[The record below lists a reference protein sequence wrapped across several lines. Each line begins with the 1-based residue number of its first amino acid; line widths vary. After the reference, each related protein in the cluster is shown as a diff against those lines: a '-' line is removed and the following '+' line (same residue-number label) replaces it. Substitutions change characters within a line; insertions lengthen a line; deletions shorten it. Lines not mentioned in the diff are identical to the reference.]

1 MEDHTKVLANWA
13 GVGAALGLGIVLGMS
28 LRTLALG
35 AIIGVGAGA
44 ALGAG
49 NEAVLRRRARTPRML
64 PASAEPA
71 LH

>member
-1 MEDHTKVLANWA
+1 MEDHMKTLAAWA

-35 AIIGVGAGA
+35 AVIGVGAGA
-44 ALGAG
+44 ALGVA
-49 NEAVLRRRARTPRML
+49 NEVAERRGRPRML
-64 PASAEPA
+64 PAYAEPA

>member
-1 MEDHTKVLANWA
+1 MEDHMKTLAGWA

-35 AIIGVGAGA
+35 AVIGVGAGA
-44 ALGAG
+44 ALGAA
-49 NEAVLRRRARTPRML
+49 NEVASRRFGR
-64 PASAEPA
+64 PAGMVPTTEQPA

>member
-1 MEDHTKVLANWA
+1 MDDHMKTLASWA

-35 AIIGVGAGA
+35 AIIGVAAGA
-44 ALGAG
+44 ATGAA
-49 NEAVLRRRARTPRML
+49 NEVVERRRSRSSGMI
-64 PASAEPA
+64 PATEHPA

>member
-1 MEDHTKVLANWA
+1 MEDHVKTLSAWA
-13 GVGAALGLGIVLGMS
+13 GVGAALGLGVVLGMS

-49 NEAVLRRRARTPRML
+49 NEVLYRRRTGGMRMV
-64 PASAEPA
+64 PTYDEPA

>member
-1 MEDHTKVLANWA
+1 MEDHMKTLSAWA
-13 GVGAALGLGIVLGMS
+13 GVGAALGLGVVLGMS

-44 ALGAG
+44 ALGAA
-49 NEAVLRRRARTPRML
+49 NEVVDRRRGRTTRMV
-64 PASAEPA
+64 PTYQEPA

>member
-1 MEDHTKVLANWA
+1 MDDHVKTLSAWA

-35 AIIGVGAGA
+35 AVIGVGAGA
-44 ALGAG
+44 ALGAA
-49 NEAVLRRRARTPRML
+49 NEVVERRRMKSGRML
-64 PASAEPA
+64 PAYAEPA